1 MLLLRYMRTIV
12 VAFDKKLGIGANNDL
27 LWLRDLPADL
37 KHFKEITTGHP
48 IIMGRNTYESIGR
61 PLPNRQN
68 IVISSTLADTA
79 GIDVVSSLDDAYELV
94 HDKDAFVIGGARVY
108 EEAITS
114 ADEII
119 ATEVDATFEQATV
132 FFPAIDPVIWQ
143 EVSREHHA
151 RDERNAY
158 NFDFV
163 RYTRR

>member
-1 MLLLRYMRTIV
+1 MRTIV

-37 KHFKEITTGHP
+37 QHFKQITTGYP

-61 PLPNRQN
+61 PLPHRQN

-79 GIDVVSSLDDAYELV
+79 GIDVVSSIDEAYERA
-94 HDKDAFVIGGARVY
+94 HDKYVFVIGGARVY
-108 EEAITS
+108 EEAMKS
-114 ADEII
+114 ADRII
-119 ATEVDATFEQATV
+119 ATEVDATFEQASV
-132 FFPAIDPVIWQ
+132 FFPTIDPDTWQ

-163 RYTRR
+163 TYIRK